1 MTTSLLI
8 QSLMAGIT
16 NGFIYAL
23 IGMGLAVIF
32 KGSHVINAAQGD
44 CAAVAA
50 IAAVLFLT
58 YAGMPYLVAAL
69 CGGVIG
75 ALISAGV
82 DVLFVRRMKQRG
94 AGEESYLLLTI
105 GVAVTLSASVLY
117 FLGRGS
123 YSLPALGGDGAL
135 LIGDAVMV
143 EHAIWLIVAGSVLTL
158 GLHLFYRRT
167 TLGLSM
173 MAASIDPQGAATIG
187 IDVRRMRTLTFA
199 LGGLLGAV
207 AGVLVAPLIAID
219 YHVGMSLTLK
229 GFAAA
234 ILGGLTNPFG
244 AIVGGLTIAFLEA
257 FTVTMVS
264 SSYKDV
270 IAFSLLIVIMIVLP
284 HGILGKAGRV
294 GG

>member
-1 MTTSLLI
+1 MSTSLLL
-8 QSLMAGIT
+8 QALMAGIT
-16 NGFIYAL
+16 NGFVYAL

-44 CAAVAA
+44 CAVIGA
-50 IAAVLFLT
+50 IAAVLLLSQ
-58 YAGMPYLVAAL
+58 ASIPYPLAAF
-69 CGGVIG
+69 GGAIVG
-75 ALISAGV
+75 ALLSAAI

-94 AGEESYLLLTI
+94 AGEETYLLLTI
-105 GVAVTLSASVLY
+105 GVALTLSASVLF

-123 YSLPALGGDGAL
+123 YSLPPIGGDRVFL
-135 LIGDAVMV
+135 LLDAVLV
-143 EHAIWLIVAGSVLTL
+143 EHAIWLVAGGVALTM
-158 GLHLFYRRT
+158 GLQLFYRRT

-173 MAASIDPQGAATIG
+173 MAASIDAEGAATTG

-199 LGGLLGAV
+199 LGGLLAAF
-207 AGVLVAPLIAID
+207 AGILVAPLVAMD

-234 ILGGLTNPFG
+234 ILGGLTNPLG
-244 AIVGGLTIAFLEA
+244 AVVGGLTIALLEA
-257 FTVTMVS
+257 FAISFIS

-270 IAFSLLIVIMIVLP
+270 IAFSLLIAIMIALP
-284 HGILGKAGRV
+284 HGMLGRSGRV